1 MTLINRI
8 YSEWKSVA
16 LELMIDRNRKIE
28 RERQRDRQRD
38 RQRESEREREE
49 LDKNI
54 LQLRAQSYTE

>member
-1 MTLINRI
+1 MTLINPI

-28 RERQRDRQRD
+28 RERQRDRQR
-38 RQRESEREREE
+38 ESEREREE

>member
-1 MTLINRI
+1 MTLINPI

-28 RERQRDRQRD
+28 RERQRDRQR
-38 RQRESEREREE
+38 ESEREREE
-49 LDKNI
+49 PDKNI